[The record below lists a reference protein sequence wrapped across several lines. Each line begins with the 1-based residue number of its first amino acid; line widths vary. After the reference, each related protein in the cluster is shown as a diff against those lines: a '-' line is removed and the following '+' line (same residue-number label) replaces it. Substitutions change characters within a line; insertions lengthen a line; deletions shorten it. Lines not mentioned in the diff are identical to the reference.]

1 MTRSWESFLTER
13 DREHLA
19 ASGFGK
25 AGDDRSGFGDN
36 PALLVIDD
44 YYSVLG
50 TEREDILES
59 VKRWPSS
66 CGLEG
71 WEAIDKTAELI
82 ASARAN
88 GVPVMYVRGYDHFD
102 DFKKIGHWSSRA
114 GQGKSRADRLAKLT
128 DEEARLSMVIVDE
141 VAPQPGDLVLEK
153 AAASAFHGTPL
164 LFQLNHLNIDTVIA
178 CGETT
183 SGCVRASVVD
193 GATFRFRMGVVEEC
207 SFDRTQASHYI
218 NLFDMHSKYADV
230 VFLEETTRYFDTIG
244 ATKRTPELAAV

>member
-1 MTRSWESFLTER
+1 MARSWDPYLTER
-13 DREHLA
+13 DHAHQA

-25 AGDDRSGFGDN
+25 QGDDRAGFGEN

-50 TEREDILES
+50 LERQDIMES
-59 VKRWPSS
+59 VRKWPFS

-71 WEAIDKTAELI
+71 WEAIDKTAQLI
-82 ASARAN
+82 AAARKN
-88 GVPVMYVRGYDHFD
+88 GIPVMYVRGFDHFD
-102 DFKKIGHWSSRA
+102 EYKRLGHWGSRA
-114 GQGKSRADRLAKLT
+114 GQGKPRPDRRSALT
-128 DEEARLSMVIVDE
+128 EEEAAKSMVIVDE

-164 LFQLNHLNIDTVIA
+164 LFQLNHLGIDTVIA

-207 SFDRTQASHYI
+207 TFDRTQASHYI

-230 VFLEETTRYFDTIG
+230 VFLHEAVEYFDAIG
-244 ATKRTPELAAV
+244 AAKQVKELATA

>member
-1 MTRSWESFLTER
+1 MARSWDPYLTER
-13 DREHLA
+13 DRLHQA

-25 AGDDRSGFGDN
+25 GGDDRAGFGEN

-66 CGLEG
+66 CGIEG
-71 WEAIDKTAELI
+71 WEAIDKTAVLI
-82 ASARAN
+82 AAARAN
-88 GVPVMYVRGYDHFD
+88 GIPVMYVRGYDHFD
-102 DFKKIGHWSSRA
+102 EFKKIGHWGSRA
-114 GQGKSRADRLAKLT
+114 GQGRSRGDRMAKLT
-128 DEEARLSMVIVDE
+128 EEEARLSMVIVDE
-141 VAPQPGDLVLEK
+141 VAPQTGDLVLEK

-207 SFDRTQASHYI
+207 TFDRTEASHYI

-230 VFLEETTRYFDTIG
+230 VFLQEAIEYFESIS
-244 ATKRTPELAAV
+244 AMKRVAELAAV

>member
-1 MTRSWESFLTER
+1 MARSWDAYLTER
-13 DREHLA
+13 DLKHHEL
-19 ASGFGK
+19 SGFGK
-25 AGDDRSGFGDN
+25 KGDDRAGFGDN

-50 TEREDILES
+50 LEREDIFES
-59 VKRWPSS
+59 IKKWPSS

-71 WEAIDKTAELI
+71 WAAIDKTAELI

-88 GVPVMYVRGYDHFD
+88 GIPVMYVRGFDHFD
-102 DFKKIGHWSSRA
+102 SLKQMGHWGSRA
-114 GQGKSRADRLAKLT
+114 ATSKPRPDRRQNLT
-128 DEEARLSMVIVDE
+128 EEEARMSMVIVDE

-164 LFQLNHLNIDTVIA
+164 LFQLNYLGIDTVIA

-207 SFDRTQASHYI
+207 TFDRTEASHYI

-230 VFLEETTRYFDTIG
+230 VFLDEAKAYFDSIG
-244 ATKRTPELAAV
+244 AKKHVPELAAV